1 MHIKKNQ
8 SDIWENVW
16 QSVINDPPK
25 QHKKNSQ
32 RHLQRWDKK
41 AKGFLERTSEPKATQ
56 RKQRIINWLKN
67 EGALTKDTKVLDIG
81 AGPGNWAIPFSQ
93 EVAHVTALEPSKE
106 MVMLLKK
113 RMDENNINNI
123 SIDQRRWESVNIHE
137 DPYDNQFDLVFASMT
152 PGINSPETLKKLI
165 GASKKFCY
173 LSCFS
178 GQGWRE
184 SYAQLWHEIVGKPL
198 GPNPGDIIYPFTV
211 IYGMGYKPDLRFEQ
225 WTYVREDPVDSA
237 IEDVLYFLEDYIDL
251 TDAIKRQVTETIKNQ
266 STDGIFRKE
275 KLVSQGIM
283 LWKVTP

>member
-1 MHIKKNQ
+1 MQIKNHQ
-8 SDIWENVW
+8 TNIWENIW
-16 QSVINDPPK
+16 QSVINDPLK
-25 QHKKNSQ
+25 RHEKDTQ

-41 AKGFLERTSEPKATQ
+41 AKGFLERASEPEATQ
-56 RKQRIINWLKN
+56 RKQNTIRLLKN
-67 EGALTKDTKVLDIG
+67 EGVLTKDTKVLDIG
-81 AGPGNWAIPFSQ
+81 AGPGNWAISFAQ

-106 MVMLLKK
+106 MVMLLKQ

-123 SIDQRRWESVNIHE
+123 SVDQRTWESVHLNE
-137 DPYDNQFDLVFASMT
+137 DQYDKQFDLVFASMT
-152 PGINSPETLKKLI
+152 PGVNSPETLKKMI

-184 SYAQLWHEIVGKPL
+184 SYAQLWHDIVGKPL

-211 IYGMGYKPDLRFEQ
+211 IYGMGYKPSLHFEQ

-237 IEDVLYFLEDYIDL
+237 IEDVLYFFEDYIDI
-251 TDAIKRQVTETIKNQ
+251 TDTIHKQVTEAIKSQ

-283 LWKVTP
+283 LWKVAQ